1 MNFIDSEI
9 DHVARPVDHKHVLE
23 MAMKAA
29 IGADGRRVPKPT
41 FSRTWSNYTKYSN
54 CVCGKDIENNFLVCC
69 VETGKAFIV
78 GSVCIDSLC
87 FTQEFTLVLQCS
99 VCNDTILT
107 IEGDADEEKRSLASG
122 KKERCKKCSL
132 MYRRRNNKVGAGKY
146 STLLYK
152 DMRSKQSYIELMR
165 SSSTLGEKLSTLLE
179 WLDYAEEY
187 PDILKDEPPAEA
199 ADLRPENTL
208 WHEPVTPTRSY
219 TPVPILTARSSTL
232 SYAPIALMRTTTF
245 SHAATGSSTLPFG
258 KHRGKTFDH
267 VLANEPDYC
276 RWALGADSPTGALK
290 EFQDWLKP
298 RKDSLSAAATAF
310 TAATAATAT
319 AVTTVAPYHRPAT
332 AFRYGSSAPTGS
344 STLCFGKHKGRT
356 YADMLAKEPEYCGW
370 VQDKDSPT
378 GPLKDFQEWL
388 NAQ

>member
-1 MNFIDSEI
+1 MNFIDSEV

-29 IGADGRRVPKPT
+29 VGADGRHVPKPT
-41 FSRTWSNYTKYSN
+41 FSRKWLSHTTYFN
-54 CVCGKDIENNFLVCC
+54 CVCGKDIEHNFLVCC

-78 GSVCIDSLC
+78 GSKCIDSLC
-87 FTQEFTLVLQCS
+87 FTQGFTLVLQCS
-99 VCNDTILT
+99 VCDDTIAS
-107 IEGDADEEKRSLASG
+107 IADDADEEKRSLASG

-132 MYRRRNNKVGAGKY
+132 MYRRRNNMVGAGKY

-152 DMRSKQSYIELMR
+152 DMRSKQSYVELMR
-165 SSSTLGEKLSTLLE
+165 RSPTLGEKLSTLLE

-187 PDILKDEPPAEA
+187 PEILKDEPPAEA
-199 ADLRPENTL
+199 PDLRPENTL
-208 WHEPVTPTRSY
+208 WHEPVAP
-219 TPVPILTARSSTL
+219 ARSSTL
-232 SYAPIALMRTTTF
+232 SHAPV
-245 SHAATGSSTLPFG
+245 AATGSSILSIG

-267 VLANEPDYC
+267 MLAKEPDYC

-298 RKDSLSAAATAF
+298 RKDSLSAAAT
-310 TAATAATAT
+310 TTAATAT
-319 AVTTVAPYHRPAT
+319 TAVASVALHRSPAT
-332 AFRYGSSAPTGS
+332 AFRYGFSAPTGS
-344 STLCFGKHKGRT
+344 SVLSFGKHKGRT

-378 GPLKDFQEWL
+378 GPLKEFQEWL
-388 NAQ
+388 NAQPA